1 MPVRPFGVVA
11 ASDPAVSVPR
21 CDGVRVLVV
30 EDDPDAREL
39 VELVLR
45 EAGAVVTAVA
55 SGAAAL
61 DVVDCQRPDL
71 IVSDLSMPGMD
82 GFHLL
87 ERLRGLS
94 GGNRIPALALTAHV
108 SADMRVRVFA
118 AGFDG
123 YLMKPVDTA
132 ELVGLVLRHA
142 PPREGGAAA

>member
-1 MPVRPFGVVA
+1 M
-11 ASDPAVSVPR
+11 
-21 CDGVRVLVV
+21 V

-61 DVVDCQRPDL
+61 DAVERQRPDV
-71 IVSDLSMPGMD
+71 IVSDLAMPGMD

-94 GGNRIPALALTAHV
+94 GGDRVPALALTAHV

-123 YLMKPVDTA
+123 YLAKPVDTA

-142 PPREGGAAA
+142 APRQGGAAA